1 MGEVAI
7 NTINNILIN
16 NELLFRFGSF
26 MFILLLML
34 GLERLIPC
42 RPNTAKKTTRWI
54 ANLGMA
60 ALSILII
67 RLLSVLTLLLMPVA
81 FALFL
86 QDHRQGLF
94 YWLDLGP
101 LAAFFLTLLSL
112 DLVIYGQH
120 VAFHRVPL
128 LWRVHR
134 VHHTDVNLDA
144 TGGVRFHPLE
154 ILISLLLKLLAI
166 GLLGASASGVIAFEI
181 ILNGTALFN
190 HSNIKLPKG
199 LDQFLRFI
207 IVTPDM
213 HRVHHSVFP
222 AETNSNFGFNLPW
235 WDRLF
240 QTYKA
245 QPLKGH
251 LNMDIGLTDFPVEKK
266 LTLPKLLIL
275 PFKKRP

>member
-1 MGEVAI
+1 MGEVASH
-7 NTINNILIN
+7 TISNILIN
-16 NELLFRFGSF
+16 NEPLFRFGSF
-26 MFILLLML
+26 TFILLLML

-42 RPNTAKKTTRWI
+42 RPNAAKKTTRWI

-86 QDHRQGLF
+86 QEHQWGLF
-94 YWLDLGP
+94 YWLGLGP

-120 VAFHRVPL
+120 VAFHRVPF

-144 TGGVRFHPLE
+144 TSGVRFHPVE
-154 ILISLLLKLLAI
+154 ILLSLCLKLLAVA
-166 GLLGASASGVIAFEI
+166 LLGAPAAGVISFEI

-222 AETNSNFGFNLPW
+222 PETNSNFGFNLPW
-235 WDRLF
+235 WDWLF
-240 QTYKA
+240 QTYRA

-251 LNMDIGLTDFPVEKK
+251 LNMAIGLTDFPVEKK
-266 LTLPKLLIL
+266 LTLPNLLIL
-275 PFKKRP
+275 PFKKRS